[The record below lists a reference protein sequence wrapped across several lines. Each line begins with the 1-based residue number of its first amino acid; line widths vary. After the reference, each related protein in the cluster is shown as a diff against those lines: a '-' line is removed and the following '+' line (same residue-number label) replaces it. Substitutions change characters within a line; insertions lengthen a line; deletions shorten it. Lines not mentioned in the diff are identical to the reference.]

1 MFIDNSFLLNPVQ
14 MKKILFIA
22 AVTIAAITTH
32 AQSSYQQA
40 IGARLSTHTEYEA
53 FAASYKFFVSRPGA
67 IELNLGFGDQRY
79 WYNGDRRRAAS
90 VSFSGTYQHHFPIK
104 PVPGLKWFVG
114 GGMVFF
120 NTSSK
125 LDRYDGFGV
134 GIYPTGGVDYKFV
147 KIPLNLSADFRPT
160 FHITAPDAY
169 NTFHGHD
176 VGIAARYTF

>member
-1 MFIDNSFLLNPVQ
+1 MFIDKSFLLNPVQ
-14 MKKILFIA
+14 MKKIFFLTAIIA
-22 AVTIAAITTH
+22 AALAAN
-32 AQSSYQQA
+32 AQSSYRHA
-40 IGARLSTHTEYEA
+40 IGARISSHTEYEA
-53 FAASYKFFVSRPGA
+53 FAASYKFFVTRPGA

-79 WYNGDRRRAAS
+79 WYFNERKNAPS

-104 PVPGLKWFVG
+104 PVAGLKWFIG

-134 GIYPTGGVDYKFV
+134 GIYPTGGVDYKFAN
-147 KIPLNLSADFRPT
+147 IPLNLSADFRPT
-160 FHITAPDAY
+160 FHLTAPDAY
-169 NTFHGHD
+169 DTFHGHD

>member
-1 MFIDNSFLLNPVQ
+1 
-14 MKKILFIA
+14 MKKLVFFAAAMA
-22 AVTIAAITTH
+22 AVVVTH
-32 AQSSYQQA
+32 AQSSYRHA
-40 IGARLSTHTEYEA
+40 IGARLSTQTEYEA

-79 WYNGDRRRAAS
+79 WYYNEHKNAPS

-125 LDRYDGFGV
+125 LDRYNGFGA
-134 GIYPTGGVDYKFV
+134 GIYPTGGIDYKFA
-147 KIPLNLSADFRPT
+147 KIPLNLSADIRPT
-160 FHITAPDAY
+160 IHITAPDGY
-169 NTFHGHD
+169 NTFQGD
-176 VGIAARYTF
+176 AVGIAARYTF